1 VFPAHNNKNNKTR
14 PTNGTTTTTT
24 AAAIAGKESVSH
36 PQQPQQQQQQQPVSK
51 ADDNRSFVPRP
62 EMIPHG
68 SPLLSPNVPT
78 ESTANRGWTVRPGY
92 SSGASSCSAG
102 SMGKGDEK
110 KEEKEVETNKLDA
123 TKYLNRLRMEMQ
135 EKGDIASTVVP
146 IEVSECCVFLDIT
159 VFVLASHIIICEG

>member
-1 VFPAHNNKNNKTR
+1 MDR
-14 PTNGTTTTTT
+14 
-24 AAAIAGKESVSH
+24 AA
-36 PQQPQQQQQQQPVSK
+36 
-51 ADDNRSFVPRP
+51 R
-62 EMIPHG
+62 
-68 SPLLSPNVPT
+68 LLVGCVVLFRW
-78 ESTANRGWTVRPGY
+78 EY
-92 SSGASSCSAG
+92 
-102 SMGKGDEK
+102 GKGDEK